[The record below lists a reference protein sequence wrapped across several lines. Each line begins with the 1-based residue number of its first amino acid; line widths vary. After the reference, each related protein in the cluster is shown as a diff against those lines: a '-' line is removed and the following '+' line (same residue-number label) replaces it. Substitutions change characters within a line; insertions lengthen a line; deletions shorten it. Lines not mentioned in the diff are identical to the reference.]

1 MQRRNVKVFQSSS
14 ISESMIIK
22 IINKDKIDQDS
33 IQHIAKELLGN
44 TLYVNWP
51 HLEEI
56 K

>member
-1 MQRRNVKVFQSSS
+1 MKVFQSPSLG
-14 ISESMIIK
+14 ENMIVK
-22 IINKDKIDQDS
+22 IINKDENDFDS

>member
-1 MQRRNVKVFQSSS
+1 MGEN
-14 ISESMIIK
+14 MIIK
-22 IINKDKIDQDS
+22 IDNKDENES

-56 K
+56 KSVLFCEF

>member
-1 MQRRNVKVFQSSS
+1 MGEN
-14 ISESMIIK
+14 MIIN
-22 IINKDKIDQDS
+22 IVNKNDHDS
-33 IQHIAKELLGN
+33 IQLIAKELLGN

>member
-1 MQRRNVKVFQSSS
+1 MGEN
-14 ISESMIIK
+14 MIIK
-22 IINKDKIDQDS
+22 IVNKDENDLDS

-56 K
+56 R